1 VGAGAAS
8 VDACKRCSTGSKVG
22 NAGWSGGSAQFN
34 GGTAVSVGLPATGSA
49 TAVATKTLG
58 LALTAG
64 SNVIR
69 LKGASSAAV
78 GIDRLSVVR

>member
-1 VGAGAAS
+1 VGGRAAS
-8 VDACKRCSTGSKVG
+8 VDACKGCSTGAKVG
-22 NAGWSGGSAQFN
+22 NVGSGGSVQVN
-34 GGTAVSVGLPATGSA
+34 GRTAISVQLPAIGSA

-64 SNVIR
+64 SDVIR

-78 GIDRLSVVR
+78 GIDRLCVVR